1 MTLRAFGDRA
11 IPLSLTSRSVSN
23 MKRLTV
29 SIKTAANSEGPSFSR
44 SRWSLAT
51 AASGLKRWA
60 WMGLLMFCWG
70 ELLAQI
76 PPVAPT
82 LTHFNGIDE
91 LGSGSL
97 QWELNVPLDEYVHNK
112 FWVTYLDGNSAQTG
126 QFGGII
132 INSPMGQWEVASSG
146 SGSYN
151 FDAQPY
157 CIRGINRTYYWAGTD
172 SINLDSPESSTLCS
186 IHLKANPG
194 TTPEAVALVWNSPYH
209 VSMGSAGSGFR
220 LQRKTSGMDDWEDLL
235 VLPDSPDGGNYEDT
249 LGPCLSE
256 VRYRIQQL
264 ATDGVHVHESNVE
277 VWTVA
282 SNASNVPEVSHVNVT
297 SADSLAEVHWVHDPG
312 DNDNFGYIVYSCNG
326 GAATPVDT
334 VGEGVFSTVVL
345 NSSAWVAS
353 EEYRVA
359 AINCLGDD
367 DEPMPG
373 GASDCAR
380 SMHLGVIYRPCD
392 EEAGLAWNRPDLL
405 EGVTQY
411 QVQTK
416 TLQPGSNWEILDVI
430 EDNGSSGALAYV
442 HNNVPLQTTL
452 RYRIVALG
460 GANQQSA
467 SNEVEMT
474 FDYQDAPATPVLE
487 AALVR
492 TDLAPGVPVEVRVNV
507 GEGYQ
512 GHEYELQRL
521 NKDTDSWTGLERK
534 GTANPEVI
542 FTDYDVD
549 TDEFSYRYRI
559 AVYNECEQLVSQSQ
573 EAETMLLQ
581 GFRNDELGMQRHN
594 LSWSHYD
601 GFPFGVDRYEVLV
614 KTTADPSNYGQ
625 PLETMDANRSNFNRN
640 VSDMTG
646 DPGLFCYQIIAVE
659 VDPEGDLEAASSN
672 WLCLVEEPVVWLPN
686 AFTPNGDDLNDWYP
700 WTADTPNVG
709 FIGDAP
715 EGSSNFRLSIF
726 NRWGN
731 VVYETESIGTPWDG
745 KVNGKL
751 VPNGVYMVKCQYLD
765 GIGTWHSQHQSLTVL
780 FPE

>member
-1 MTLRAFGDRA
+1 MMRLTL
-11 IPLSLTSRSVSN
+11 SN
-23 MKRLTV
+23 MTSANPNV
-29 SIKTAANSEGPSFSR
+29 SSFTR

-60 WMGLLMFCWG
+60 WMGLLMLCWG

-146 SGSYN
+146 SGNYN
-151 FDAQPY
+151 FDAQAY

-186 IHLKANPG
+186 IYLKAYQG
-194 TTPEAVALVWNSPYH
+194 STPESVLLSWNSPYH
-209 VSMGSAGSGFR
+209 VSMDAAGGDFR
-220 LQRKTSGMDDWEDLL
+220 LQRKTSSMGDWEDLIG
-235 VLPDSPDGGNYEDT
+235 LPDSPNGGSYEDT

-256 VRYRIQQL
+256 VRYRIQQD
-264 ATDGVHVHESNVE
+264 ATDNIHVHESNVE

-282 SNASNVPEVSHVNVT
+282 SNASNVPAVSHVNVT

-345 NSSAWVAS
+345 NSSAWVVS

-430 EDNGSSGALAYV
+430 EDNGSGSALAYV

-542 FTDYDVD
+542 FTDYDVN

>member
-1 MTLRAFGDRA
+1 M
-11 IPLSLTSRSVSN
+11 
-23 MKRLTV
+23 MRLTLSKMTSAHPNV
-29 SIKTAANSEGPSFSR
+29 SFFSR

-51 AASGLKRWA
+51 GAECWKRWG
-60 WMGLLMFCWG
+60 WMVLLMMCWTGLLG
-70 ELLAQI
+70 QT
-76 PPVAPT
+76 PPVPPT

-359 AINCLGDD
+359 AINCLGDN

-474 FDYQDAPATPVLE
+474 FEYQDTPATPVLE

-542 FTDYDVD
+542 FTDYDVN

-614 KTTADPSNYGQ
+614 KTTTDPSNYGQ
-625 PLETMDANRSNFNRN
+625 PLETMDSNRSNFNRN

-686 AFTPNGDDLNDWYP
+686 AFTPNGDDLNDLYP
-700 WTADTPNVG
+700 WTADAPNVG

-745 KVNGKL
+745 KENGKL

>member
-1 MTLRAFGDRA
+1 
-11 IPLSLTSRSVSN
+11 
-23 MKRLTV
+23 
-29 SIKTAANSEGPSFSR
+29 
-44 SRWSLAT
+44 
-51 AASGLKRWA
+51 
-60 WMGLLMFCWG
+60 
-70 ELLAQI
+70 
-76 PPVAPT
+76 
-82 LTHFNGIDE
+82 
-91 LGSGSL
+91 
-97 QWELNVPLDEYVHNK
+97 
-112 FWVTYLDGNSAQTG
+112 
-126 QFGGII
+126 
-132 INSPMGQWEVASSG
+132 
-146 SGSYN
+146 
-151 FDAQPY
+151 
-157 CIRGINRTYYWAGTD
+157 
-172 SINLDSPESSTLCS
+172 
-186 IHLKANPG
+186 
-194 TTPEAVALVWNSPYH
+194 
-209 VSMGSAGSGFR
+209 
-220 LQRKTSGMDDWEDLL
+220 
-235 VLPDSPDGGNYEDT
+235 
-249 LGPCLSE
+249 LSE
-256 VRYRIQQL
+256 VQYRIQQV
-264 ATDGVHVHESNVE
+264 ATDGIHMHESNVE

-326 GAATPVDT
+326 AAATPVDT

-373 GASDCAR
+373 GASDCSR

-430 EDNGSSGALAYV
+430 EDNGSGGALAYV

-460 GANQQSA
+460 GAEQQSA

-474 FDYQDAPATPVLE
+474 FDYQDAPETPVLE

-507 GEGYQ
+507 GQGYQ

-614 KTTADPSNYGQ
+614 KTTTDPSNYGQ

-640 VSDMTG
+640 VSDMAG

-659 VDPEGDLEAASSN
+659 LDPEGDLEAASSN

-700 WTADTPNVG
+700 WTADAPNVG
-709 FIGDAP
+709 FIGNAP

>member
-1 MTLRAFGDRA
+1 MMRLTL
-11 IPLSLTSRSVSN
+11 SN
-23 MKRLTV
+23 MTSANPNV
-29 SIKTAANSEGPSFSR
+29 SSFTR

-60 WMGLLMFCWG
+60 WMGLLMLCWG

-146 SGSYN
+146 SGNYN
-151 FDAQPY
+151 FDAQAY

-186 IHLKANPG
+186 IYLKAYQG
-194 TTPEAVALVWNSPYH
+194 STPESVLLSWNSPYH
-209 VSMGSAGSGFR
+209 VSMDAAGGDFR
-220 LQRKTSGMDDWEDLL
+220 LQRKTSSMGDWEDLIG
-235 VLPDSPDGGNYEDT
+235 LPDSPNGGSYEDT

-256 VRYRIQQL
+256 VRYRIQQD
-264 ATDGVHVHESNVE
+264 ATDNIHVHESNVE

-282 SNASNVPEVSHVNVT
+282 SNASNVPAVSHVNVT

-430 EDNGSSGALAYV
+430 EDNGSGSALAYV

-521 NKDTDSWTGLERK
+521 NKDTGSWTGLERK

-542 FTDYDVD
+542 FTDYDVN

-672 WLCLVEEPVVWLPN
+672 WLCLVEEPVIWLPN

-700 WTADTPNVG
+700 WTADAPNVG
-709 FIGDAP
+709 FLGDAP

>member
-1 MTLRAFGDRA
+1 MMRLTL
-11 IPLSLTSRSVSN
+11 SN
-23 MKRLTV
+23 MTSANPNV
-29 SIKTAANSEGPSFSR
+29 SSFTR

-51 AASGLKRWA
+51 VASGLKRWA
-60 WMGLLMFCWG
+60 WLGLLMLCWG

-146 SGSYN
+146 SGNYN
-151 FDAQPY
+151 FDAQAY

-172 SINLDSPESSTLCS
+172 SINLNSPESSTLCS
-186 IHLKANPG
+186 IYLKAYQG
-194 TTPEAVALVWNSPYH
+194 STPESVLLSWNSPYH
-209 VSMGSAGSGFR
+209 VSMDAAGGDFR
-220 LQRKTSGMDDWEDLL
+220 LQRKTSSMGDWETLL
-235 VLPDSPDGGNYEDT
+235 ELPDSPNGGSYEDT

-256 VRYRIQQL
+256 VRYRIQQV
-264 ATDGVHVHESNVE
+264 ATDGIHVHESNVE

-282 SNASNVPEVSHVNVT
+282 SNASNVPEVSHINVT

-430 EDNGSSGALAYV
+430 EDNGSGSALAYV

-614 KTTADPSNYGQ
+614 KTTTDPSNYGQ

-700 WTADTPNVG
+700 WTADAPNVG

-731 VVYETESIGTPWDG
+731 VVYETESIDTPWDG

>member
-1 MTLRAFGDRA
+1 M
-11 IPLSLTSRSVSN
+11 
-23 MKRLTV
+23 MRLTLSKMTSAHPNV
-29 SIKTAANSEGPSFSR
+29 SSFSR

>member
-1 MTLRAFGDRA
+1 MLDPSQSIQATLN
-11 IPLSLTSRSVSN
+11 PLLS
-23 MKRLTV
+23 
-29 SIKTAANSEGPSFSR
+29 
-44 SRWSLAT
+44 
-51 AASGLKRWA
+51 
-60 WMGLLMFCWG
+60 
-70 ELLAQI
+70 
-76 PPVAPT
+76 
-82 LTHFNGIDE
+82 
-91 LGSGSL
+91 
-97 QWELNVPLDEYVHNK
+97 
-112 FWVTYLDGNSAQTG
+112 
-126 QFGGII
+126 
-132 INSPMGQWEVASSG
+132 
-146 SGSYN
+146 
-151 FDAQPY
+151 
-157 CIRGINRTYYWAGTD
+157 
-172 SINLDSPESSTLCS
+172 
-186 IHLKANPG
+186 
-194 TTPEAVALVWNSPYH
+194 WNSPYH
-209 VSMGSAGSGFR
+209 VSTRAGATFVCKKKSAWAIG
-220 LQRKTSGMDDWEDLL
+220 KTSS
-235 VLPDSPDGGNYEDT
+235 LPDSPNGGNYEDN
-249 LGPCLSE
+249 LGPCLGQVS
-256 VRYRIQQL
+256 YRILQVT
-264 ATDGVHVHESNVE
+264 TDGIHVHESNE
-277 VWTVA
+277 EDWTVA
-282 SNASNVPEVSHVNVT
+282 SNESDPPVVSFVNV
-297 SADSLAEVHWVHDPG
+297 SDSLAEVHWVHDPG

-416 TLQPGSNWEILDVI
+416 TLQPGSEWEILDVI
-430 EDNGSSGALAYV
+430 EDNGSGSALAYV

-581 GFRNDELGMQRHN
+581 GFRNDGVGMQRHN

-614 KTTADPSNYGQ
+614 KTTTDPSNYGQ

-672 WLCLVEEPVVWLPN
+672 WLCLVEKPVVWLPN

-700 WTADTPNVG
+700 WTADAPNVG

-745 KVNGKL
+745 KENGKL

>member
-1 MTLRAFGDRA
+1 MMRLTL
-11 IPLSLTSRSVSN
+11 SN
-23 MKRLTV
+23 MTSANPNV
-29 SIKTAANSEGPSFSR
+29 SSFTR

-60 WMGLLMFCWG
+60 WMGLLMLCWG

-112 FWVTYLDGNSAQTG
+112 FWVTYLEGNSAQTG

-146 SGSYN
+146 SGNYN
-151 FDAQPY
+151 FDAQAY

-186 IHLKANPG
+186 IHLKAFQG
-194 TTPEAVALVWNSPYH
+194 STPESVLLSWNSPYH
-209 VSMGSAGSGFR
+209 VSMDAAGSDFR
-220 LQRKTSGMDDWEDLL
+220 LQRKTSSMGDWETLL
-235 VLPDSPDGGNYEDT
+235 ELPDSPNGGSYEDT

-256 VRYRIQQL
+256 VRYRIRQI
-264 ATDGVHVHESNVE
+264 ANDGIHVHESNVE

-282 SNASNVPEVSHVNVT
+282 SNASNVPEVSHINVT

-416 TLQPGSNWEILDVI
+416 TLQPGSEWEILDVI
-430 EDNGSSGALAYV
+430 EDNGSGSALAYV

-474 FDYQDAPATPVLE
+474 FDYQDTPATPVLE

-542 FTDYDVD
+542 FTDYDVN

-614 KTTADPSNYGQ
+614 KTTTDPSNYGQ

-700 WTADTPNVG
+700 WTAEAPNVG

-751 VPNGVYMVKCQYLD
+751 VPNGVYMVKCQYID

>member
-1 MTLRAFGDRA
+1 M
-11 IPLSLTSRSVSN
+11 
-23 MKRLTV
+23 MRLTLSKMTSAHPNV
-29 SIKTAANSEGPSFSR
+29 SSFSR

-640 VSDMTG
+640 VSEMTG

-686 AFTPNGDDLNDWYP
+686 AFTPNGDNLNDWYP

>member
-1 MTLRAFGDRA
+1 MMRLTL
-11 IPLSLTSRSVSN
+11 SN
-23 MKRLTV
+23 MTSANPNV
-29 SIKTAANSEGPSFSR
+29 SSFTR

-60 WMGLLMFCWG
+60 WMGLLMLCWG

-146 SGSYN
+146 SGNYN
-151 FDAQPY
+151 FDAQAY

-186 IHLKANPG
+186 IHLKAYQG
-194 TTPEAVALVWNSPYH
+194 STPESVLLSWNSPYH
-209 VSMGSAGSGFR
+209 VSMDAAGSDFR
-220 LQRKTSGMDDWEDLL
+220 LQRKTSSMGDWETLL
-235 VLPDSPDGGNYEDT
+235 ELPDSPNGGSYEDT

-256 VRYRIQQL
+256 VRYRIQQV
-264 ATDGVHVHESNVE
+264 ATDGIHVHESNVE

-430 EDNGSSGALAYV
+430 EDNGSGSALAYV

-474 FDYQDAPATPVLE
+474 FDYQDTPATPVLE

-542 FTDYDVD
+542 FTDYDVN

-594 LSWSHYD
+594 LSWSLYD

-614 KTTADPSNYGQ
+614 KTTTDPSNYGQ

-700 WTADTPNVG
+700 WTADAPNVG

>member
-1 MTLRAFGDRA
+1 MMRLTL
-11 IPLSLTSRSVSN
+11 SN
-23 MKRLTV
+23 MTSANPNV
-29 SIKTAANSEGPSFSR
+29 SSFTR

-51 AASGLKRWA
+51 ATSGLKRWA
-60 WMGLLMFCWG
+60 WMGLLMLCWG

-146 SGSYN
+146 SGNYN
-151 FDAQPY
+151 FDAQAY

-186 IHLKANPG
+186 IHLKAYQG
-194 TTPEAVALVWNSPYH
+194 STPESVLLSWNSPYH
-209 VSMGSAGSGFR
+209 VSIDAAGGDFR
-220 LQRKTSGMDDWEDLL
+220 LQRKTSSMGDWETLL
-235 VLPDSPDGGNYEDT
+235 ELPDSPNGGSYEDT

-256 VRYRIQQL
+256 VRYRIQQV
-264 ATDGVHVHESNVE
+264 ATDGFHVHESNVE

-282 SNASNVPEVSHVNVT
+282 SNASNVPEVSHINVT

-430 EDNGSSGALAYV
+430 EDNGSGSALAYV

-614 KTTADPSNYGQ
+614 KTTTDPSNYGQ

-700 WTADTPNVG
+700 WTADAPNVG

>member
-1 MTLRAFGDRA
+1 MMRLTL
-11 IPLSLTSRSVSN
+11 SN
-23 MKRLTV
+23 MTSANPNV
-29 SIKTAANSEGPSFSR
+29 SSFTR

-60 WMGLLMFCWG
+60 WMGLLMLCWG

-146 SGSYN
+146 SGNYN
-151 FDAQPY
+151 FDAQAY

-186 IHLKANPG
+186 IYLKAYQG
-194 TTPEAVALVWNSPYH
+194 STPESVLLSWNSPYH
-209 VSMGSAGSGFR
+209 VSMDAAGGDFR
-220 LQRKTSGMDDWEDLL
+220 LQRKTSSMGDWETLL
-235 VLPDSPDGGNYEDT
+235 ELPDSPNGGSYEDT

-256 VRYRIQQL
+256 VRYRIQQD
-264 ATDGVHVHESNVE
+264 ATDNIHVHESNVE

-282 SNASNVPEVSHVNVT
+282 SNASNVPAVSHVNVT

-430 EDNGSSGALAYV
+430 EDNGSGSALAYV

-542 FTDYDVD
+542 FTDYDVN

-672 WLCLVEEPVVWLPN
+672 WLCLVEEPVIWLPN

-700 WTADTPNVG
+700 WTADAPNVG
-709 FIGDAP
+709 FLGDAP

>member
-1 MTLRAFGDRA
+1 MMRLTL
-11 IPLSLTSRSVSN
+11 SN
-23 MKRLTV
+23 MTSANPNV
-29 SIKTAANSEGPSFSR
+29 SSFTR

-60 WMGLLMFCWG
+60 WMGLLMLCWG

-146 SGSYN
+146 SGNYN
-151 FDAQPY
+151 FDAQAY

-186 IHLKANPG
+186 IHLKAYQG
-194 TTPEAVALVWNSPYH
+194 STPESVLLSWNSPYH
-209 VSMGSAGSGFR
+209 VSMDAAGSDFR
-220 LQRKTSGMDDWEDLL
+220 LQRKTSSMGDWETLL
-235 VLPDSPDGGNYEDT
+235 ELPDSPNGGSYEDT

-256 VRYRIQQL
+256 VRYRIQQV
-264 ATDGVHVHESNVE
+264 ATDGIHVHESNVE

-416 TLQPGSNWEILDVI
+416 TLQPGSEWEILDVI
-430 EDNGSSGALAYV
+430 EDNGSGSALAYV

-474 FDYQDAPATPVLE
+474 FDYQDTPATPVLE

-542 FTDYDVD
+542 FTDYDVN

-614 KTTADPSNYGQ
+614 KTTTDPSNYGQ

-700 WTADTPNVG
+700 WTADAPNVG

>member
-1 MTLRAFGDRA
+1 MMRLTL
-11 IPLSLTSRSVSN
+11 SN
-23 MKRLTV
+23 MTSANPNV
-29 SIKTAANSEGPSFSR
+29 SSFTR

-51 AASGLKRWA
+51 AASGLKRWG
-60 WMGLLMFCWG
+60 WMGLLMLCWG

-112 FWVTYLDGNSAQTG
+112 FWVTYLEGNSAQTG

-146 SGSYN
+146 SGNYN
-151 FDAQPY
+151 FDAQAY

-186 IHLKANPG
+186 INLKAYQG
-194 TTPEAVALVWNSPYH
+194 STPESVLLSWNSPYH
-209 VSMGSAGSGFR
+209 VSMDAAGSDFR
-220 LQRKTSGMDDWEDLL
+220 LQRKTSSMGDWETLL
-235 VLPDSPDGGNYEDT
+235 ELPDSPNGGSYEDT

-256 VRYRIQQL
+256 VRYRIRQI
-264 ATDGVHVHESNVE
+264 ANDGIHVHESNVE

-416 TLQPGSNWEILDVI
+416 TLQPGSEWEILDVI
-430 EDNGSSGALAYV
+430 EDNGSGSALAYV

-474 FDYQDAPATPVLE
+474 FDYQDTPATPVLE

-542 FTDYDVD
+542 FTDYDVN

-614 KTTADPSNYGQ
+614 KTTTDPSNYGQ

-700 WTADTPNVG
+700 WTAEAPNVG

>member
-1 MTLRAFGDRA
+1 MTSAN
-11 IPLSLTSRSVSN
+11 PNVS
-23 MKRLTV
+23 
-29 SIKTAANSEGPSFSR
+29 SFTR
-44 SRWSLAT
+44 SRRSLAT

-60 WMGLLMFCWG
+60 WMGLLMLCWG

-146 SGSYN
+146 SGNYN
-151 FDAQPY
+151 FDAQAY

-172 SINLDSPESSTLCS
+172 SINLNSPESSTLCS
-186 IHLKANPG
+186 IYLKAYQG
-194 TTPEAVALVWNSPYH
+194 STPESVLLSWNSPYH
-209 VSMGSAGSGFR
+209 VSTDAAGGDFR
-220 LQRKTSGMDDWEDLL
+220 LQRKTSSMGDWEDLIG
-235 VLPDSPDGGNYEDT
+235 LPDSPNGGSYEDT

-256 VRYRIQQL
+256 VRYRIQQV
-264 ATDGVHVHESNVE
+264 ATDGIHVHESNVE

-430 EDNGSSGALAYV
+430 EDNGSGSALAYV

-474 FDYQDAPATPVLE
+474 FDYQDTPATPVLE

-542 FTDYDVD
+542 FTDYDVN

-614 KTTADPSNYGQ
+614 KTTTDPSNYGQ

-700 WTADTPNVG
+700 WTADAPNVG

>member
-1 MTLRAFGDRA
+1 MMRLTL
-11 IPLSLTSRSVSN
+11 SN
-23 MKRLTV
+23 MTSANPNV
-29 SIKTAANSEGPSFSR
+29 SSFTR

-60 WMGLLMFCWG
+60 WMGLLMLCWG

-146 SGSYN
+146 SGNYN
-151 FDAQPY
+151 FDAQAY

-172 SINLDSPESSTLCS
+172 SINLNSPESSTLCS
-186 IHLKANPG
+186 IYLKAYQG
-194 TTPEAVALVWNSPYH
+194 STPESVLLSWNSPYH
-209 VSMGSAGSGFR
+209 VSMDAAGGDFR
-220 LQRKTSGMDDWEDLL
+220 LQRKTSSMGDWEDLIG
-235 VLPDSPDGGNYEDT
+235 LPDSPNGGSYEDT

-256 VRYRIQQL
+256 VRYRIQQV
-264 ATDGVHVHESNVE
+264 ATDGIHVHESNVE

-312 DNDNFGYIVYSCNG
+312 DKDNFGYIVYSCNG

-430 EDNGSSGALAYV
+430 EDNGSGSALAYV

-474 FDYQDAPATPVLE
+474 FEYQDTPATPVLE

-542 FTDYDVD
+542 FTDYDVN

-614 KTTADPSNYGQ
+614 KTTTDPSNYGQ

-640 VSDMTG
+640 VSDMIG

-659 VDPEGDLEAASSN
+659 VDSEGDLEAASSN

-700 WTADTPNVG
+700 WTADAPNVG

>member
-1 MTLRAFGDRA
+1 M
-11 IPLSLTSRSVSN
+11 
-23 MKRLTV
+23 MRLTLSKMTSAHPNV
-29 SIKTAANSEGPSFSR
+29 SSFSR

-112 FWVTYLDGNSAQTG
+112 FWVTYLDGNTAQTG

>member
-1 MTLRAFGDRA
+1 
-11 IPLSLTSRSVSN
+11 

-29 SIKTAANSEGPSFSR
+29 SIKTAAISEGPSFSR

>member
-1 MTLRAFGDRA
+1 M
-11 IPLSLTSRSVSN
+11 
-23 MKRLTV
+23 MRLTLSKMTSAHPNV
-29 SIKTAANSEGPSFSR
+29 SSFSR

-282 SNASNVPEVSHVNVT
+282 SNASNVPEVSHINVT

>member
-1 MTLRAFGDRA
+1 MMRLTL
-11 IPLSLTSRSVSN
+11 SN
-23 MKRLTV
+23 MTSANPNV
-29 SIKTAANSEGPSFSR
+29 SSFTR

-60 WMGLLMFCWG
+60 WMGLLMLCWG

-146 SGSYN
+146 SGNYN
-151 FDAQPY
+151 FDAQAY
-157 CIRGINRTYYWAGTD
+157 CIRGINRTYYWADTD

-186 IHLKANPG
+186 IHLKAYQG
-194 TTPEAVALVWNSPYH
+194 STPESVLLSWNSPYH
-209 VSMGSAGSGFR
+209 ISMDAAGGDFR
-220 LQRKTSGMDDWEDLL
+220 LQRKTSSMGDWETLL
-235 VLPDSPDGGNYEDT
+235 ELPDSPNGGSYEDT

-256 VRYRIQQL
+256 VRYRIQQD
-264 ATDGVHVHESNVE
+264 ATDNIHVHESNVE

-282 SNASNVPEVSHVNVT
+282 SNASNVPAVSHVNVT

-416 TLQPGSNWEILDVI
+416 TLQPGSEWEILNVI

-474 FDYQDAPATPVLE
+474 FDYQDTPATPVLE

-521 NKDTDSWTGLERK
+521 NKDTGSWTGLERK

-542 FTDYDVD
+542 FTDYDVN

-672 WLCLVEEPVVWLPN
+672 WLCLVEEPVIWLPN

-709 FIGDAP
+709 FLGEAP

>member
-1 MTLRAFGDRA
+1 M
-11 IPLSLTSRSVSN
+11 
-23 MKRLTV
+23 MRLTLSKMTSAHPNV
-29 SIKTAANSEGPSFSR
+29 SSFSR

-731 VVYETESIGTPWDG
+731 VVYETDSIGTPWDG